1 MSIELQTCPS
11 DIRFPNTNQAQHCWY
26 VTIIIHPFRFKQYHS
41 MTGINLYKIN
51 KKTSF
56 FFFFLFLF
64 FGQTNHNHFFFI
76 VIFRT
81 RFNEF
86 LVCQNRNGDEACKR
100 QLQMYRSVCPNED
113 VENWTEQIEA
123 GTFPGVTFNTA
134 EEDHH

>member
-1 MSIELQTCPS
+1 
-11 DIRFPNTNQAQHCWY
+11 
-26 VTIIIHPFRFKQYHS
+26 

-56 FFFFLFLF
+56 FFFLFLF
-64 FGQTNHNHFFFI
+64 FWSNHSQSLFLI